1 MEANM
6 VKFEGADLCKTYSW
20 NTPEGMVNDIE
31 GFPADVVLNCNEGYE
46 VLYFINRY
54 MEDIDWATIKS
65 FNNIELLIRDW
76 LPLGTHTH
84 QEVKNW
90 LDQNLKRKS
99 WK

>member
-6 VKFEGADLCKTYSW
+6 VKFEIGDLRKAYSW
-20 NTPEGMVNDIE
+20 ETPEEIADTIE
-31 GFPADVVLNCNEGYE
+31 GFPSDLVLNCKEGYE

-54 MEDIDWATIKS
+54 MDDIDWITIKS

-76 LPLGTHTH
+76 LPLGSHTH
-84 QEVKNW
+84 LEVKKW
-90 LDQNLKRKS
+90 LDLNLKRKS